1 MSAATNSDQA
11 AAGAVRE
18 RIFLVSCPKVVF
30 LYPTYFMALIAG
42 FYTAVTGPQEMESTG
57 VSIINTTFMFVF
69 ALNLVVFSFDF
80 PRTTS
85 LTVFFLIASVVLGLL
100 LLFRLQQDIL
110 PFVHDL
116 LRHYKPWANST
127 FYFSIVAVLTVMFIA
142 VLIGLQF
149 DYWEVTSNELLH
161 HHGFL
166 SDLERFA
173 SPQLRIDKEIN
184 DVFEYMLLRSGRLI
198 LHPSDER
205 RSIVLDNVLFISRKE
220 TQITKMLG
228 SMKVQVVPTT

>member
-1 MSAATNSDQA
+1 MSAATNSEQA
-11 AAGAVRE
+11 GEAAVPG

-30 LYPTYFMALIAG
+30 LYPTFFMALIAG
-42 FYTAVTGPQEMESTG
+42 FYSAVTGVEKMDDTD
-57 VSIINTTFMFVF
+57 VSIVNTAFMIVF

-85 LTVFFLIASVVLGLL
+85 LTVFFLVASVILGIL

-110 PFVHDL
+110 PFVHDV
-116 LRHYKPWANST
+116 LRHFKPWANAT
-127 FYFSIVAVLTVMFIA
+127 FYFSIAALLGVLFFA
-142 VLIGLQF
+142 VLIGMQF

-166 SDLERFA
+166 SDLERFS

-184 DVFEYMLLRSGRLI
+184 DVFEFMLLRSGRLI

-220 TQITKMLG
+220 RQITKMLG
-228 SMKVQVVPTT
+228 SLKVQVVPPT